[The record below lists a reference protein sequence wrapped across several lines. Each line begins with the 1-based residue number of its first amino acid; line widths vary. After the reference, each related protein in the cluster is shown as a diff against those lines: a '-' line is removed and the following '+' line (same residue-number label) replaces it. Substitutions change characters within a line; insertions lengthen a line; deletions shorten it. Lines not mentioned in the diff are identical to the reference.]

1 MKCFKSLAIILSV
14 IMVISC
20 QKDED
25 LMDVPFDPAKDN
37 IVLPKKEIRAAWVT
51 TVYNLD
57 WPTTK
62 NNASA
67 QKAELQQILDYCQK
81 MNFNAVILQIRPMA
95 DSFYP
100 SSLEPWS
107 QFLTGTQGTDPG
119 YDPLGFAIEEAH
131 KRGMEF
137 HAWLNPYR
145 IGPTTY
151 TLASSHV
158 AVKNPDWMV
167 TFSDARYFNPGIPE
181 VMDHLKNV
189 VKDIITKY
197 DVDAIHFDDYFYPS
211 GAKSTSNPFGFND
224 KAAWEKYGGGKDIHT
239 WRADNV
245 SKMVS
250 EVNQLIHSTKPGVLF
265 GISPAGR
272 RENSLDLYADPLM
285 WLNNKWVDYLA
296 PQIYWEFGHATA
308 PFDQLASY
316 WNGNANGI
324 AMIIGIAS
332 YKFKDPAYP
341 AYGSTSQFD
350 RQIDLV
356 RLSTNL
362 SGCFFFREKFLENS
376 ELNAYMKGKYPYKSV
391 LPFMGTTIL
400 TTPNSP
406 VVTAKGTTMSWSPV
420 ANGNTYAVYLL
431 ERSATGKNSFNAWCV
446 QISGEVKFTGEA
458 GKSYYVTAVNRD
470 NAESKPSAV
479 LMVK

>member
-1 MKCFKSLAIILSV
+1 MKKNRLLILFLLVIVLA
-14 IMVISC
+14 C
-20 QKDED
+20 QKEED
-25 LMDVPFDPAKDN
+25 PLDAPFDPVKDN
-37 IVLPKKEIRAAWVT
+37 IVLPKKEIRAAWVS

-62 NNASA
+62 NNPVA
-67 QKAELQQILDYCQK
+67 QKAELQLILDYCQK

-95 DSFYP
+95 DAFYP
-100 SSLEPWS
+100 SLLEPWS
-107 QFLTGTQGTDPG
+107 QFLTGTQGVDPG

-189 VKDIITKY
+189 VRDIITKY

-211 GAKSTSNPFGFND
+211 GAKSTTNPFGFND
-224 KAAWEKYGGGKDIHT
+224 KAAWEKYGAGKDIHT
-239 WRADNV
+239 WRVGNV

-250 EVNQLIHSTKPGVLF
+250 EVGQLIHSVKPGVLF
-265 GISPAGR
+265 GISPSGR
-272 RENSLDLYADPLM
+272 RENSLELYADPLE
-285 WLNNKWVDYLA
+285 WLTNKWVDYLA

-324 AMIIGIAS
+324 PMIIGIAS

-341 AYGSTSQFD
+341 AFGSTSQFD
-350 RQIDLV
+350 KQIDLV
-356 RLSTNL
+356 RQSTNL
-362 SGCFFFREKFLENS
+362 SGCFFFREKFLENA

-391 LPFMGTTIL
+391 LPFMGTATMP
-400 TTPNSP
+400 TPVSP
-406 VVTAKGTTMSWSPV
+406 VVIAKGTAISWSPV
-420 ANGNTYAVYLL
+420 VNGNIYAVYKL
-431 ERSATGKNSFNAWCV
+431 ERSATVKNSFNAWCV
-446 QISGEVKFTGEA
+446 QVSGEIKYTGEP
-458 GKSYYVTAVNRD
+458 GNSYFVTAVNRD
-470 NAESKPSAV
+470 NTESKPSGV
-479 LMVK
+479 VRVN

>member
-1 MKCFKSLAIILSV
+1 
-14 IMVISC
+14 
-20 QKDED
+20 
-25 LMDVPFDPAKDN
+25 
-37 IVLPKKEIRAAWVT
+37 
-51 TVYNLD
+51 
-57 WPTTK
+57 
-62 NNASA
+62 
-67 QKAELQQILDYCQK
+67 
-81 MNFNAVILQIRPMA
+81 
-95 DSFYP
+95 
-100 SSLEPWS
+100 
-107 QFLTGTQGTDPG
+107 
-119 YDPLGFAIEEAH
+119 LGFAIEESH

-151 TLASSHV
+151 TLAASHV

-189 VKDIITKY
+189 VKDLIAKY

-250 EVNQLIHSTKPGVLF
+250 EVSQLIHSTKPGVLF

-272 RENSLDLYADPLM
+272 RENSLDLYADPLI
-285 WLNNKWVDYLA
+285 WLTNKWVDYLA

-316 WNGNANGI
+316 WNSNANGI

-356 RLSTNL
+356 RQSTNL
-362 SGCFFFREKFLENS
+362 SGCFFFREKFLENP
-376 ELNAYMKGKYPYKSV
+376 ELNTYMKGKYPYKSV
-391 LPFMGTTIL
+391 LPFMGTSTL
-400 TTPNSP
+400 PAPSAP
-406 VVTAKGTTMSWSPV
+406 VITVKGTTLSWSPI

-431 ERSATGKNSFNAWCV
+431 ERNSTGKNSFNALCV
-446 QISGEVKFTGEA
+446 QISGEVKYTGEP
-458 GKSYYVTAVNRD
+458 GKSYFVTAVNRD
-470 NAESKPSAV
+470 NAESKPSGV
-479 LMVK
+479 VTVN